1 MHGINEIKKAN
12 CRNAQDE
19 INRKAARFAP
29 LRDGSVNLSSRGI
42 TINLTD
48 KEEVNGFLTK
58 VKELGERTGAVK
70 ELIES
75 FFKHRP
81 TWQGAQA

>member
-1 MHGINEIKKAN
+1 MQGINEIKKAN
-12 CRNAQDE
+12 LRNTQDE
-19 INRKAARFAP
+19 TNRKAARFAP

-48 KEEVNGFLTK
+48 KEEVNSFLTK
-58 VKELGERTGAVK
+58 VKEFGERTGAVR

-75 FFKHRP
+75 FFTHRES
-81 TWQGAQA
+81 WKNAQA